1 MLVHSFITAAT
12 PLVFFG
18 KFSTGTNSFN
28 LVFANSKRASRL
40 LDLAKAFC
48 NSKHNLSSAMF
59 EAKFDS
65 WKKTKRQMKEKQNE
79 NKLNCSSA
87 KDLSKV
93 NLLPGLVYFR
103 LMLYFIL
110 IFWHILLRL
119 LKTNLTYC
127 AVHV

>member
-1 MLVHSFITAAT
+1 
-12 PLVFFG
+12 
-18 KFSTGTNSFN
+18 
-28 LVFANSKRASRL
+28 
-40 LDLAKAFC
+40 
-48 NSKHNLSSAMF
+48 
-59 EAKFDS
+59 
-65 WKKTKRQMKEKQNE
+65 MKEKQNE